1 MSGPWR
7 NFWWLL
13 RRSFVLAYENGCF
26 GTAKGAAYSALLC
39 FFPLLTATATV
50 LVQVRAE
57 AVSALLYRALARVVP
72 PGTEELVLENFR
84 VRGAKPAA
92 LLVAAT
98 LVSVWAASRIMTS
111 LMEGFQA
118 TYHIPRGRPFL
129 RNQGMAIL
137 LVLATALPVV
147 VALWL
152 VLFGNRAEEAAM
164 RWLGLLPAGAEL
176 ATWVKIAASAARYL
190 VAFGATVAVLATLYW
205 LGPNRAQS
213 WGKVWAGA
221 VVATVLCLVSTMGFA
236 WYVRNVAGYNVLY
249 GSIGAA
255 IALVVWMYVLAA
267 ITLIGCEFNA
277 ERERLQALGSA
288 VVATAEP
295 GHPETTRAAG
305 ALPDA

>member
-1 MSGPWR
+1 LSTPWR

-26 GTAKGAAYSALLC
+26 GIAKGAAYSALLC

-50 LVQVRAE
+50 LVQIRAE

-72 PGTEELVLENFR
+72 PGAEELVLENFR

-137 LVLATALPVV
+137 LVLATAVPVV

-152 VLFGNRAEEAAM
+152 VLFGNRAEEVVM
-164 RWLGLLPAGAEL
+164 RWLGVLPAGREL
-176 ATWVKIAASAARYL
+176 GTWVKIAASAARYL
-190 VAFGATVAVLATLYW
+190 VAFAATVAVLATLYW
-205 LGPNRAQS
+205 LGPNRPQS
-213 WGKVWAGA
+213 WGRVWAGA

-267 ITLIGCEFNA
+267 VALIGCEFNA
-277 ERERLQALGSA
+277 ERERLLAL
-288 VVATAEP
+288 AEP
-295 GHPETTRAAG
+295 VPARTPPLQSGGTRATG
-305 ALPDA
+305 ALPDG